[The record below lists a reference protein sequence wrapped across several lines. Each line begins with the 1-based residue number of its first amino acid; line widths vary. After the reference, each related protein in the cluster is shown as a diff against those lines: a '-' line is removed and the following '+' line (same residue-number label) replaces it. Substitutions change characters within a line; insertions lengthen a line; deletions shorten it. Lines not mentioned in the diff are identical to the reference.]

1 MLDLRFDRL
10 GGIVPAVVQDFM
22 TGEVLMVAFMNEE
35 AWKLTRETGYA
46 HYWSRS
52 RKRIWKKGET
62 SGNVQ
67 EVKEIRID
75 CDEDCVLL
83 KVHQVGE
90 AACHTGYRS
99 CFYRI
104 LSGDDL
110 IVEGKPLFNPAEKY
124 GGSNE

>member
-1 MLDLRFDRL
+1 MVELRFDKL
-10 GGIVPAVVQDFM
+10 GGIVPAVVQDFV

-35 AWKLTRETGYA
+35 AWKLTQETGYA

-52 RKRIWKKGET
+52 RKRIWKKGDT

-75 CDEDCVLL
+75 CDGDCVLL

-99 CFYRI
+99 CFHRI
-104 LSGDDL
+104 LCGDEV
-110 IVEGKPLFNPAEKY
+110 IVEGEPLFNPAEKY